1 MILKNIYLKILELSG
16 KPRSEWVLAIISFTE
31 SSIFPIPPDF
41 LLLPMTLAKPLKW
54 LRLALIT
61 TIFSVLGGILGYFI
75 GLFLWDVVGEKII
88 NIYNLETNFN
98 YFKDKYNSHGA
109 IIVFLAGFT
118 PIPYKLITIA
128 SGGMKLNLLT
138 FILASLISR
147 GLRFFIIAGIIR
159 IFGSTAKIYIEKY
172 FNLLTILFGIIIIV
186 VVMIWLYL

>member
-54 LRLALIT
+54 IRLALIT

-75 GLFLWDVVGEKII
+75 GLFLWDTIGEKII
-88 NIYNLETNFN
+88 HIYNLKEN
-98 YFKDKYNSHGA
+98 YNHFKDNYNSNGA

-128 SGGMKLNLLT
+128 SGGMQLNLLT
-138 FILASLISR
+138 FISASLLSR

-159 IFGSTAKIYIEKY
+159 IFGSTAKKYIDKY
-172 FNLLTILFGIIIIV
+172 FNLFTILLGIIIIV
-186 VVMIWLYL
+186 VVIIWLYL

>member
-1 MILKNIYLKILELSG
+1 MILKNIYFKILELSA
-16 KPRSEWVLAIISFTE
+16 KSRSEWVLAIVSFTE

-41 LLLPMTLAKPLKW
+41 LLLPITLAKPLKW
-54 LRLALIT
+54 IRLALIT

-75 GLFLWDVVGEKII
+75 GLFLWDIIGEKII
-88 NIYNLETNFN
+88 NIYNLEENYN

-128 SGGMKLNLLT
+128 SGGMQLNLLT
-138 FILASLISR
+138 FVLASLVSR

-159 IFGSTAKIYIEKY
+159 IFGDAAKIYIEKY

-186 VVMIWLYL
+186 VVVIWLYL

>member
-159 IFGSTAKIYIEKY
+159 IFGVTAKKYIEKY

-186 VVMIWLYL
+186 VVVIWLYL

>member
-1 MILKNIYLKILELSG
+1 MILKKIYLKILELSG